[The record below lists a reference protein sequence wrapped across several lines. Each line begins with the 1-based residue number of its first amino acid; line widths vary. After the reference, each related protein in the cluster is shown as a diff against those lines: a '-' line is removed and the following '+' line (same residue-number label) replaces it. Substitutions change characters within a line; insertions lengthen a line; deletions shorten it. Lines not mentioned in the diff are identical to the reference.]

1 MKLSEA
7 KYNKVSNIETHNTGK
22 GLQRVVVYVVA
33 FAFHFSLFTS
43 AFAVAQTDTTAL
55 RIHSLQPIP
64 LVSGVALGGAGTLL
78 TFQPEINRLAVS
90 LHDDVVA
97 ANLPQMSADDYIQYL
112 PAIAPVAL
120 NLCGLHSRHPLGRM
134 MMLEGGSYLLGAG
147 WLNALKYGI
156 GVERPDNSRFNSFP
170 SGHTFVAFT
179 GAELIRREYGEEYPW
194 VAVAGYAVAIAVGA
208 MRIYND
214 RHWLGDVLAGAG
226 LGIMSITLVY
236 WALD

>member
-1 MKLSEA
+1 M
-7 KYNKVSNIETHNTGK
+7 IC
-22 GLQRVVVYVVA
+22 VVA
-33 FAFHFSLFTS
+33 FAFHFSLLTS
-43 AFAVAQTDTTAL
+43 AVAQTDTTAL
-55 RIHSLQPIP
+55 RLHSMQPIP
-64 LVSGVALGGAGTLL
+64 LVSGAVLGGAGTML
-78 TFQPEINRLAVS
+78 TFQPEVNRLAVN
-90 LHDDVVA
+90 LHNDVVA
-97 ANLPQMSADDYIQYL
+97 ANFPRVYADDYVQYL
-112 PAIAPVAL
+112 PALAPVAL
-120 NLCGLHSRHPLGRM
+120 NLCGLRSRHPLGRV

-179 GAELIRREYGEEYPW
+179 GAELLRREYGEEYPW

-226 LGIMSITLVY
+226 LGIMSVTLVY

>member
-1 MKLSEA
+1 MKS
-7 KYNKVSNIETHNTGK
+7 ETHNKGK
-22 GLQRVVVYVVA
+22 ELQRVVVCVVA
-33 FAFHFSLFTS
+33 FAFHFSLLTS
-43 AFAVAQTDTTAL
+43 AVAQTDTTAL
-55 RIHSLQPIP
+55 RIHSMQPIP
-64 LVSGVALGGAGTLL
+64 LVSGAVLGGAGTLL
-78 TFQPEINRLAVS
+78 TFQPEVNRLAVN
-90 LHDDVVA
+90 LHNDVVA
-97 ANLPQMSADDYIQYL
+97 ANLPRVYADDYVQYL
-112 PAIAPVAL
+112 PALAPVAL
-120 NLCGLHSRHPLGRM
+120 NLCGLHSRHPLGRV

-156 GVERPDNSRFNSFP
+156 GVVRPDNSRFNSFP

-226 LGIMSITLVY
+226 LGIMSVTLVY

>member
-1 MKLSEA
+1 MLPLVLLA
-7 KYNKVSNIETHNTGK
+7 G
-22 GLQRVVVYVVA
+22 
-33 FAFHFSLFTS
+33 SLK
-43 AFAVAQTDTTAL
+43 AQTDTTAL
-55 RIHSLQPIP
+55 RIHSMRPVP
-64 LVSGVALGGAGTLL
+64 LVSGAALGGAGTLL
-78 TFQPEINRLAVS
+78 TFQPEVNRLAVN
-90 LHDDVVA
+90 LQGGVAA
-97 ANLPQMSADDYIQYL
+97 ANLPRVYADDYVQYL

-120 NLCGLHSRHPLGRM
+120 NLCGLHSRHTLGRV

-226 LGIMSITLVY
+226 LGIMSVTLVY